1 MRRLAVLAIAMLLPG
16 LILLGARLALAHDVT
31 IPAVTTFATLDGGP
45 EDHDG
50 LANGCFTVS
59 DGNLTLATGG
69 SITNNDVGV
78 PGASAGA
85 ICIVVSGDM
94 DMQAGSSILAENTNN
109 GGNGGP
115 IDITVGGD
123 MTLSGPSGATPGA
136 KISSSKTAGA
146 GDTGVAGNITI
157 TVGDF
162 VAVPPTGDL
171 VLEPGSQVLANANGP
186 AGAIVMTAAH
196 FASIDGEVFSHGS
209 TAAGRGGPIT
219 ITAGCNLSISDAGTV
234 SSEGRDPGADRV
246 HLEGGCAVT
255 VFGLVE
261 SIGPGHGAINNL
273 CNPPDRPDKPVNSA
287 ACVEVWSGDSL
298 TINHIAPHKGEIN
311 ADTAQSGGVAGI
323 AWIDLYAFGDITI
336 LGPATGAFVVH
347 ANQSLGNGHGGLIT
361 VTSVNGDVLVTG
373 LAIQADNVAA
383 GGDGGSITAEA
394 SGNVTLSDA
403 TLFARGDF
411 TGADVGKG
419 GTISLRA
426 FNGAVSWLDPTDP
439 PADVGDVRPTG
450 TGVTPNANPAQD
462 PQRGVI
468 TFQDCAAGP
477 VITTGTTFPFNGA
490 AATTPTTLA
499 DACGGAPTLPAYVVL
514 PDCPCGGSP
523 ADGTCDEDPLRVL
536 TRSVD
541 PTGATHGAVPNH
553 LTVQDAYDA
562 ASDGEVIGL
571 FGNTIENII
580 LGDAKT
586 LTITQCTLARV
597 TAADS
602 SLPVWNITTTGLL
615 VIIGPDAVGGTI
627 GWRVQSNAHELRGV
641 RATGASQFGILVL
654 GNNNSVSWNSV
665 RDSAVG
671 IRVEGDVTDLRGGTV
686 ELNTGDG
693 VQLGATA
700 NTNVLR
706 GATVQNN
713 GGNGV
718 LVQGAG
724 NTVRDNGRVNANGLN
739 GILVSGTGN
748 IVRSNRS
755 DGNTQ
760 DGFNVTGN
768 SNTLQDNKANKNVGD
783 GFEVAGTGNKL
794 KGNASNQGNPGGSS
808 ENGGAE
814 YNLLSSA
821 VNQGGNKA
829 DNIGIPKTSAP
840 AKCPTFPAAG
850 VCE

>member
-1 MRRLAVLAIAMLLPG
+1 
-16 LILLGARLALAHDVT
+16 
-31 IPAVTTFATLDGGP
+31 
-45 EDHDG
+45 
-50 LANGCFTVS
+50 
-59 DGNLTLATGG
+59 
-69 SITNNDVGV
+69 
-78 PGASAGA
+78 
-85 ICIVVSGDM
+85 
-94 DMQAGSSILAENTNN
+94 
-109 GGNGGP
+109 
-115 IDITVGGD
+115 
-123 MTLSGPSGATPGA
+123 
-136 KISSSKTAGA
+136 
-146 GDTGVAGNITI
+146 
-157 TVGDF
+157 
-162 VAVPPTGDL
+162 
-171 VLEPGSQVLANANGP
+171 
-186 AGAIVMTAAH
+186 
-196 FASIDGEVFSHGS
+196 
-209 TAAGRGGPIT
+209 
-219 ITAGCNLSISDAGTV
+219 
-234 SSEGRDPGADRV
+234 
-246 HLEGGCAVT
+246 
-255 VFGLVE
+255 
-261 SIGPGHGAINNL
+261 
-273 CNPPDRPDKPVNSA
+273 
-287 ACVEVWSGDSL
+287 
-298 TINHIAPHKGEIN
+298 
-311 ADTAQSGGVAGI
+311 
-323 AWIDLYAFGDITI
+323 
-336 LGPATGAFVVH
+336 
-347 ANQSLGNGHGGLIT
+347 
-361 VTSVNGDVLVTG
+361 
-373 LAIQADNVAA
+373 
-383 GGDGGSITAEA
+383 
-394 SGNVTLSDA
+394 
-403 TLFARGDF
+403 
-411 TGADVGKG
+411 
-419 GTISLRA
+419 
-426 FNGAVSWLDPTDP
+426 
-439 PADVGDVRPTG
+439 
-450 TGVTPNANPAQD
+450 
-462 PQRGVI
+462 
-468 TFQDCAAGP
+468 
-477 VITTGTTFPFNGA
+477 
-490 AATTPTTLA
+490 
-499 DACGGAPTLPAYVVL
+499 
-514 PDCPCGGSP
+514 
-523 ADGTCDEDPLRVL
+523 
-536 TRSVD
+536 
-541 PTGATHGAVPNH
+541 VPNH